1 MRDACGRLIRTFGNG
16 RLFGA
21 VGFAAILAGILTIGF
36 SPPAQAL
43 PSFARQ
49 TGQPC
54 GTCHTDFPA
63 LTPYGRRFKLL
74 GYTAGGGEFRTTLF
88 SSQAG
93 SDARAELDKL
103 RGYAKAVN
111 PPATDA
117 GKEYVPPI
125 SLMAIVGYTHTQGP
139 TVAPP
144 TDPYKENDNVVLS
157 PFSAFWGGAITENI
171 GAFAQVTYSAPD
183 PLSALSGTPADQFK
197 HTWSWDN
204 ADVRYANT
212 ANIGGLDV
220 VYGITANNNP
230 TVQDAWN
237 STPTWQTPFD
247 QKSSATPVPGAATQ
261 IDGML
266 AGRGVAGL
274 TAYAWWKNSFFGEA
288 GLYRS
293 APQGVGG
300 TAGSGPLDSNS
311 GGVLTDWAP
320 YWRFAYEHQWHKNS
334 LMVGAYGMTGKITPA
349 SIVGP
354 PAFPAPVNGAAD
366 KFNDV
371 ALDTQYQFIGD
382 EHIFSVQ
389 ATYIKEKQ
397 NLDGSIAL
405 AQAAGNAAPNS
416 SNDLKTYRVGG
427 SWYYERTYGAALGY
441 FSTSGS
447 SDAAIYAPGAV
458 IGFANGSPNSKGYIA
473 ELDYMPWQNVKIL
486 LQYIGYQ
493 KFNGA
498 STNYDGNGRNASDN
512 NTMYL
517 LGWFAF

>member
-1 MRDACGRLIRTFGNG
+1 LIGLCVSGTAN
-16 RLFGA
+16 A
-21 VGFAAILAGILTIGF
+21 V
-36 SPPAQAL
+36 
-43 PSFARQ
+43 PSYARQ
-49 TGQPC
+49 TGVTCQ
-54 GTCHTDFPA
+54 GCHTVFPE
-63 LTPYGRRFKLL
+63 LTPFGRSFKLN
-74 GYTAGGGEFRTTLF
+74 GYQIDNLPQIQGMRSAQDYDLLLNQVPPLSFMFQTSYTKTKTALPD
-88 SSQAG
+88 
-93 SDARAELDKL
+93 SDAVTGDMAQNGQFLFPQQASLFYAGRIAPGLGAFVQITYDSETGNVHWDNTDI
-103 RGYAKAVN
+103 RYAK
-111 PPATDA
+111 
-117 GKEYVPPI
+117 
-125 SLMAIVGYTHTQGP
+125 Q
-139 TVAPP
+139 
-144 TDPYKENDNVVLS
+144 VL
-157 PFSAFWGGAITENI
+157 GL
-171 GAFAQVTYSAPD
+171 QD
-183 PLSALSGTPADQFK
+183 PL
-197 HTWSWDN
+197 TW
-204 ADVRYANT
+204 
-212 ANIGGLDV
+212 
-220 VYGITANNNP
+220 GITANNNP